1 MIWISSLS
9 SFVLH
14 CKKIP
19 LPSFYK
25 NKRCG
30 MIAFEITI
38 QQNPNE
44 VVLSNYRLLYSD
56 LQLVSYTY
64 TLFTTCCNN
73 ND

>member
-1 MIWISSLS
+1 
-9 SFVLH
+9 
-14 CKKIP
+14 
-19 LPSFYK
+19 
-25 NKRCG
+25 